1 MKGKQIQKI
10 ESMLPENVLTEE
22 VMDYLK
28 HHNFFTCPASV
39 KHHGNETG
47 GLFTHSVAVAEEL
60 LSLTKKN
67 NLKWQREESPIIVG
81 LFHDMCKTD
90 DYVFVLDNPG
100 IEMFGGKVVDEISH
114 WDYNPE
120 PIMPG
125 HGDKSVMMLSTVLQL
140 TEEEMFCIR
149 FHMGAFT
156 DKAELNLYTRAV
168 HKFPNVLWTH
178 QADMIAAHLMG
189 L

>member
-1 MKGKQIQKI
+1 MKDKKFQMV
-10 ESMLPENVLTEE
+10 ESLLGDVCTNELME
-22 VMDYLK
+22 YLID
-28 HHNFFTCPASV
+28 HNFFVCPASV
-39 KHHGNETG
+39 NHHGNETG
-47 GLFTHSVAVAEEL
+47 GLFTHSAAVANEL
-60 LSLTKKN
+60 ISLTKNN
-67 NLKWQREESPIIVG
+67 NLKWQREESPAIVG

-90 DYVFVLDNPG
+90 DYIMVVENEG
-100 IEMFGGKVVDEISH
+100 CEMMGGAIVGRTYT

-120 PIMPG
+120 PIMKG

-156 DKAELNLYTRAV
+156 DKSEWNLYTRAV
-168 HKFPNVLWTH
+168 YKFPNVLWTH

-189 L
+189 V